1 MSRER
6 VSLIFGGVSSEHDAS
21 VKSFANVYDSLRED
35 PGRKIDLD
43 KILYVDTEG
52 RVTATEASFERP
64 AEYYSERSSGEAE
77 SLVACFSRLGDGD
90 DFLFSLLIGQYGED
104 GRVTALAQQS
114 HVRGS
119 FENFLASGL
128 AMSKVH
134 MNLCVR
140 GLGLD
145 VRIPQTVCLESIE
158 DAESVFE
165 ELTCN
170 TVIVKP
176 NFMGASLFTERM
188 TVSPDEKR
196 TFIDLIEQILD
207 FDQRA
212 LVQEYIGGVE
222 YSCGC
227 LRRQGEVIALPV
239 IRIVPRRGEFY
250 GHRQK
255 HDASA
260 GTEEEFV
267 DPTEPV
273 AAKIQELAR
282 NLFQA
287 VGFEQMCRF
296 DFIADDNGEL
306 YFLEGNALP
315 GLMPRSLYTHMLHEV
330 GLGVDDLIL
339 QCIENERSRR
349 ELRTT
354 FRYEID

>member
-21 VKSFANVYDSLRED
+21 VKSFANVYDNLRNNAE
-35 PGRKIDLD
+35 RKVDLD
-43 KILYVDTEG
+43 RILYVDTDG
-52 RVTATEASFERP
+52 RVTATEASFEKP
-64 AEYYSERSSGEAE
+64 AEFYSERSSAESE
-77 SLVACFSRLGDGD
+77 SLVACFSHLGERDG
-90 DFLFSLLIGQYGED
+90 FLFSLLIGQYGED
-104 GRVTALAQQS
+104 GRVSALAEQS

-119 FENFLASGL
+119 FESFLASSL
-128 AMSKVH
+128 AMSKIH
-134 MNLCVR
+134 MNWCVT
-140 GLGLD
+140 GLGFD

-158 DAESVFE
+158 DAKSVFE

-170 TVIVKP
+170 SVIVKP
-176 NFMGASLFTERM
+176 NSMGASLFTERM

-196 TFIDLIEQILD
+196 TFIDLIEQILE
-207 FDQRA
+207 FDRRA
-212 LVQEYIGGVE
+212 LVQEFIGGVE

-227 LRRQGEVIALPV
+227 LRRQGEVMVLPV
-239 IRIVPRRGEFY
+239 IRIVPQRGDFY

-267 DPTEPV
+267 DPNEPV
-273 AAKIQELAR
+273 AARIQELSRA
-282 NLFQA
+282 LFQA
-287 VGFEQMCRF
+287 IGFDQMCRF

-330 GLGVDDLIL
+330 GLGLDDLIL
-339 QCIENERSRR
+339 QSIENERARPK
-349 ELRTT
+349 LRTT